1 MQSEVR
7 KKLLDAFTA
16 ANEEYVSG
24 QYLADL
30 IGCSRTA
37 VWKHVEELRKHGFEL
52 EAIKRKGYRIIT
64 IPDHVSADEIR
75 IGLKTKFLGQN
86 IHYKETV
93 DSTQKIA
100 QRLAYED
107 VPEGSVV
114 IAEEQTLGRGR
125 MDRKW
130 HSPKFTGVW
139 MSMIFRPKIPIT
151 KAPQLTLITAVA
163 VVQAIEELTGLLPEI
178 KWPNDVLIR
187 GKKVTGILTELQA
200 ESDRISSIIIG
211 IGMNVNQTKGDFPEE
226 LQSIATSLAI
236 ETGEKISRPALI
248 RAVLTNLERLYLLYL
263 DQGFSPLKVLWE
275 SYAIS
280 IGENIVARTFT
291 GSIHGRALGITN
303 EGVLMIEDSSGQT
316 HFVYSADI
324 ELDGQQEFFFIVNE

>member
-1 MQSEVR
+1 VGAWVQSEVR

-16 ANEEYVSG
+16 ANKEYVSG

-37 VWKHVEELRKHGFEL
+37 VWKHIEELRKHGFEL
-52 EAIKRKGYRIIT
+52 EAVKRKGYRILT
-64 IPDHVSADEIR
+64 TPENVSADEIR
-75 IGLKTKFLGQN
+75 IGLKTKFLGQV
-86 IHYKETV
+86 IQYEERV

-107 VPEGSVV
+107 VPEGTVV
-114 IAEEQTLGRGR
+114 IAEEQLSGRGR
-125 MDRKW
+125 MERKW
-130 HSPKFTGVW
+130 HSPKYTGIW
-139 MSMIFRPKIPIT
+139 MSLILRPKIPIS

-163 VVQAIEELTGLLPEI
+163 VVQAIEELTGLLPDI
-178 KWPNDVLIR
+178 KWPNDILIR

-200 ESDRISSIIIG
+200 ESDRISSVIIG
-211 IGMNVNQTKGDFPEE
+211 IGMNVNQMNEDFPEE
-226 LQSIATSLAI
+226 LQTIASSLAI
-236 ETGEKISRPALI
+236 EKGEKISRAALI

-263 DQGFSPLKVLWE
+263 EQGFAPLKIMWE

-280 IGENIVARTFT
+280 IGKNIIARTLT
-291 GSIHGRALGITN
+291 GSIHGRAMGIN
-303 EGVLMIEDSSGQT
+303 DEGVLLIEDPSGKT

-324 ELDGQQEFFFIVNE
+324 ELADYE